1 MEQPRQIRLK
11 RDRRPSTRG
20 VVMAS
25 AQDRHMQIG
34 LHNSEESRAVQTTT
48 INQEKKNNGVA
59 ASSTR
64 CGNNMLDVKSESATN
79 IAMAGSVD
87 PDLVPILIATYLP
100 VEICVYYQVVPV
112 SIDGSL
118 LYLGMVD
125 TNDVSAL
132 DYVGK
137 MLAFSE
143 LKIQVRPLTF
153 EEHQE
158 LVAYYFNNPPSPAQ
172 IAAYKQSLSSNDDT
186 TDFTTATETLADTTA
201 AAPVDEDTAA
211 VPPPSDPSPES
222 TESVQQ
228 LLNSILRR
236 ALDEQADRILID
248 VNDDGSCRVRYRQQ
262 GILRDLFKDLS
273 DAIRTQLILNLKQ
286 MLGMGKGSSELQ
298 SAAVEKA
305 YRGQPLVLQLKI
317 IVHQDKERAI
327 LNILQGDALGK
338 YQFEQ
343 NKRRVTETLAAI
355 ERAQQELDSL
365 YESFNDTVEKVQRYS
380 GTIQPEWSAVA
391 PTLEALMQRARQVR
405 QLQKAWVD
413 MQKP

>member
-1 MEQPRQIRLK
+1 
-11 RDRRPSTRG
+11 
-20 VVMAS
+20 
-25 AQDRHMQIG
+25 
-34 LHNSEESRAVQTTT
+34 
-48 INQEKKNNGVA
+48 
-59 ASSTR
+59 
-64 CGNNMLDVKSESATN
+64 
-79 IAMAGSVD
+79 MAGSVD

-100 VEICVYYQVVPV
+100 VEICVYYQVVPI
-112 SIDGSL
+112 SISGSL
-118 LYLGMVD
+118 LFLGMVD
-125 TNDVSAL
+125 ANDVTAL

-143 LKIQVRPLTF
+143 LKIQVQTLTF

-172 IAAYKQSLSSNDDT
+172 IAAYKQSLSSSDDA
-186 TDFTTATETLADTTA
+186 TDFTSDDPEATTETLADTNA
-201 AAPVDEDTAA
+201 AQVEEDTAA
-211 VPPPSDPSPES
+211 IQPTLNDPPSDS

-273 DAIRTQLILNLKQ
+273 DAIRTQLIVNLKQ
-286 MLGMGKGSSELQ
+286 MLGMEKGNGELQ

-305 YRGQPLVLQLKI
+305 YRGHPLVLQLKI
-317 IVHQDKERAI
+317 VVHQEKERAI

-338 YQFEQ
+338 YQLEQ

-355 ERAQQELDSL
+355 ELAQQELDNL
-365 YESFNDTVEKVQRYS
+365 YETFNETVEKVQRYS
-380 GTIQPEWSAVA
+380 GTIQPEWSEVA
-391 PTLEALMQRARQVR
+391 PTLEALMQRARQIR

-413 MQKP
+413 MQKS

>member
-1 MEQPRQIRLK
+1 
-11 RDRRPSTRG
+11 
-20 VVMAS
+20 
-25 AQDRHMQIG
+25 
-34 LHNSEESRAVQTTT
+34 
-48 INQEKKNNGVA
+48 
-59 ASSTR
+59 
-64 CGNNMLDVKSESATN
+64 MLDVTSESATN
-79 IAMAGSVD
+79 IAMAGSVE
-87 PDLVPILIATYLP
+87 PPLVPILIATYLP

-112 SIDGSL
+112 SIEGSL
-118 LYLGMVD
+118 LLLGMVD
-125 TNDVSAL
+125 PEDVAAL

-143 LKIQVRPLTF
+143 LQIQVQALTF

-172 IAAYKQSLSSNDDT
+172 IAAYKQSLSSSDDT
-186 TDFTTATETLADTTA
+186 TDFSADSS
-201 AAPVDEDTAA
+201 ETAA
-211 VPPPSDPSPES
+211 VTMSDTGAGPVEDDTVAVPQTPSEPQSTS

-236 ALDEQADRILID
+236 ALDEHADRILID

-273 DAIRTQLILNLKQ
+273 DDIRTQLILNLKQ
-286 MLGMGKGSSELQ
+286 MLGMGKDSSELQ

-317 IVHQDKERAI
+317 VVHQDKERAI
-327 LNILQGDALGK
+327 LNILQGESLGK

-355 ERAQQELDSL
+355 ERAQQELDNL
-365 YESFNDTVEKVQRYS
+365 YESFNETVEKVQRYS
-380 GTIQPEWSAVA
+380 GSIQSEWSGVA
-391 PTLEALMQRARQVR
+391 PTLEALMQRARQIR

-413 MQKP
+413 MQKS

>member
-1 MEQPRQIRLK
+1 
-11 RDRRPSTRG
+11 
-20 VVMAS
+20 
-25 AQDRHMQIG
+25 
-34 LHNSEESRAVQTTT
+34 
-48 INQEKKNNGVA
+48 
-59 ASSTR
+59 
-64 CGNNMLDVKSESATN
+64 MLDVKSESAVNT
-79 IAMAGSVD
+79 AMADRVD
-87 PDLVPILIATYLP
+87 PELVPILIATYLP
-100 VEICVYYQVVPV
+100 VEICVYYQVVP
-112 SIDGSL
+112 INIQGSL
-118 LYLGMVD
+118 LILGTVD
-125 TNDVSAL
+125 SSDVSAL

-137 MLAFSE
+137 MLAFSQLQIE
-143 LKIQVRPLTF
+143 VHSLSF

-172 IAAYKQSLSSNDDT
+172 IAAYKQSLTEGDAS
-186 TDFTTATETLADTTA
+186 TDFSHDESETVAEEITETC
-201 AAPVDEDTAA
+201 AAPVEEDTATSDA
-211 VPPPSDPSPES
+211 APAHEPPSDS

-236 ALDEQADRILID
+236 ALDERADRILID

-273 DAIRTQLILNLKQ
+273 DTIRMQLILNLKQ
-286 MLGMGKGSSELQ
+286 MLGMERSSKELQ

-327 LNILQGDALGK
+327 LNILQGEALGK

-365 YESFNDTVEKVQRYS
+365 HEALNDTVEKVQRYS
-380 GTIQPEWSAVA
+380 GTIQPEWSGVA
-391 PTLEALMQRARQVR
+391 PTLEALMQRARQIR
-405 QLQKAWVD
+405 QLQKTWVD
-413 MQKP
+413 MQKA